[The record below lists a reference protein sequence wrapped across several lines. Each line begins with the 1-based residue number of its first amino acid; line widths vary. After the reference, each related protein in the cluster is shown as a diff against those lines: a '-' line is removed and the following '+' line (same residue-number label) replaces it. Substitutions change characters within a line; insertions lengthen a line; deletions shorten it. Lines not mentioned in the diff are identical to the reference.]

1 MDLLVDLLIL
11 GLATST
17 VSVTLGQSKLFRP
30 VRQFVN
36 MRMGRFF
43 GDLIEC
49 PYCLGHWVA
58 VPVVAA
64 RPLLWGPDILPY
76 SSVGKF
82 VLLWLATVSISS
94 IVSGLVNKLYD

>member
-1 MDLLVDLLIL
+1 MTLLTDLLIL

-17 VSVTLGQSKLFRP
+17 ISVTVGQSKLFRP
-30 VRQFVN
+30 VRQLVN

-58 VPVVAA
+58 VPVVAM
-64 RPLLWGPDILPY
+64 RPLLWIGE
-76 SSVGKF
+76 SSPSLSAGKF
-82 VLLWLATVSISS
+82 VLLWLATVGISS
-94 IVSGLVNKLYD
+94 LVSGIVNKLYD